1 MKHLYLLALVCF
13 CYAIPSNAQTKY
25 WIGPLAGGNWS
36 NANNWSNTSG
46 GPAGVDV
53 PNGASY
59 DVIVN
64 QNALINVD
72 VTAITLNSLTVTN
85 NAKVRMY
92 TPATTSTLALNSTNG
107 AAPALRIDA
116 GSTLED
122 SASTAGVDFLTRF
135 GNDAKG
141 VVDGTWSFFGVTGA
155 PSGVAYA
162 QMPATGFTNLLTVNG
177 TIKLA
182 NNFSAFLCG
191 VPAYIKFESGSR
203 YWVARNGGNIPS
215 ATWDADA
222 TLSLTGITTAGPS
235 FSAPVPSN
243 IGHLSINSPSMTG
256 AVALSLPN
264 NLTINGNLEVLTTN
278 SQNLSLSATT
288 AAIMNYTVM
297 GYMEVGSGAYVTL
310 GGSSLTP
317 SYTWNL
323 KGNFLQTGGTLNLLN
338 NIGAVTQAT
347 TLKVGGDITQIGG
360 SFDCINPTT
369 STAAELFVVE
379 LNGAANQNIG
389 FFGSPLDNTT
399 NQVVLRMNNAAG
411 ATLQS
416 PVQVGKVSWNS
427 AAKGVITTSSSNY
440 LQVRNT
446 NATDPLV
453 FNAPSNSGYIDGPVR
468 RATASNTQYLS
479 LPVGK
484 DGTLR
489 ACEIK
494 PANTTASVYEAE
506 YFASGY
512 PVTTTQLPLHKISTQ
527 EYWNIAKIAGSDAVI
542 RLSLAGAVPG
552 VAAID
557 TLVVAHF
564 NGTEWTDAR
573 GTKLVPG
580 NSSTGS
586 IETTTMSSFSPFTF
600 AYTWNSAL
608 PIYLLNFTARK
619 DGNTAKINWTI
630 TENST
635 PEKFEVLRSTDGRT
649 FTSIGT
655 INGDEHTYAYSFTDV
670 ALPAGTVYYRLRM
683 TDIDG
688 EAELTKIVV
697 VMNGSRGVVISSMM
711 PTLVTNRARL
721 QIGSSEKTTVQFVV
735 TDIQGR
741 VAYRQV
747 NGITTGNQEIW
758 LNLSTIPAG
767 AYQVTGYLPSGE
779 RTGTVRFIKQ

>member
-1 MKHLYLLALVCF
+1 MKHLYLLALACL

-25 WIGPLAGGNWS
+25 WIGPAAGGNWS
-36 NANNWSNTSG
+36 DPNNWSTTSG
-46 GPAGVDV
+46 GSPGVDI
-53 PNGASY
+53 PLGSTFN
-59 DVIVN
+59 VIVN

-72 VTAITLNSLTVTN
+72 MPTVNLNSVTITN

-92 TPATTSTLALNSTNG
+92 TPGTASTMILNSTNV
-107 AAPALRIDA
+107 AAPALRIDV

-122 SASTAGVDFLTRF
+122 SASTAGSNFTTVFANNAQGL
-135 GNDAKG
+135 
-141 VVDGTWSFFGVTGA
+141 VDGTWSFFGVTGTLA
-155 PSGVAYA
+155 SAQLPVA
-162 QMPATGFTNLLTVNG
+162 GFTNLITVNG

-182 NNFSAFLCG
+182 NNSTNFTCN
-191 VPAYIKFESGSR
+191 VPAYIKFEDGSR
-203 YWVARNGGNIPS
+203 FWVDRNGGSIPC
-215 ATWDADA
+215 ATWDPGA
-222 TLSLTGITTAGPS
+222 TLLITGIIAA
-235 FSAPVPSN
+235 APVFSSPTPSN
-243 IGHLSINSPSMTG
+243 IGNLSINCPSMTSS
-256 AVALSLPN
+256 VALALPN
-264 NLTINGNLEVLTTN
+264 NLTINGNLEVLSTN
-278 SQNLSLSATT
+278 NRNLSLSATT
-288 AAIMNYTVM
+288 SATMNYTVM
-297 GYMEVGSGAYVTL
+297 GYMEVGNGAYVTL

-323 KGNFLQTGGTLNLLN
+323 KGNFLQTGGTFNLLN
-338 NIGAVTQAT
+338 NIGTVTQPT
-347 TLKVGGDITQIGG
+347 TFKIGGDITQIGG
-360 SFDCINPTT
+360 IFDCVNPTV
-369 STAAELFVVE
+369 STTAELFVME
-379 LNGAANQNIG
+379 LNGTAAQNVG
-389 FFGSPLDNTT
+389 FFTSTMDNTT
-399 NQVVLRMNNAAG
+399 SQVVLRMNNAAG
-411 ATLQS
+411 VSLLS

-427 AAKGVITTSSSNY
+427 AAKGVITTSSSNFLY
-440 LQVRNT
+440 VRNT

-468 RATASNTQYLS
+468 RVTASNTQYLS

-484 DGTLR
+484 GGTLR

-494 PANTTASVYEAE
+494 PANTTVSVYEAE

-512 PVTTTQLPLHKISTQ
+512 PVTTTQLPLHKISNQ
-527 EYWNIAKIAGSDAVI
+527 EYWNISKIAGSDAVI

-573 GTKLVPG
+573 GTKLFPG
-580 NSSTGS
+580 NSTTGS

-635 PEKFEVLRSTDGRT
+635 PETFEVLRSTDGRT

-655 INGDEHTYAYSFTDV
+655 INGEENKYAYSFTDL
-670 ALPAGTVYYRLRM
+670 ALPTGTVYYRLRM

-721 QIGSSEKTTVQFVV
+721 QIGSSEKTNVQFIV
-735 TDIQGR
+735 TDMQGR
-741 VAYRQV
+741 VVYRQV

-758 LNLSTIPAG
+758 LNLSTIPVG
-767 AYQVTGYLPSGE
+767 AYQVTGYLQSGE